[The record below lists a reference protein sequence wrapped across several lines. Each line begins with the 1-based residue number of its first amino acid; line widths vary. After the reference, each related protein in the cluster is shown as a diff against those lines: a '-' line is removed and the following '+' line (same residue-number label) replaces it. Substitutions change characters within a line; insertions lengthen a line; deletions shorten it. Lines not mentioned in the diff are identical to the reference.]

1 MRVNNEL
8 IIEPARSWQRVQE
21 LKHWFDED
29 FERLQRENHQRFLEG
44 LMQYERQ
51 EFLRVH
57 PYQRHPGRVDQANGF
72 YSRSLGTS
80 LGLIMDLKVPRTRS
94 GCFQTRVLGRYVRRQ
109 GRVDQTLRDVFL
121 AGVSTRQTGRALAGL
136 LDEAVSASTVSSVS
150 KLLDEN
156 VRQWHQRPLTETY
169 RYLIL
174 DGVSVRIR
182 LAGKVRRMVAL
193 CVYGIDG
200 MGGRQLIS
208 FLLVNTESQESWRS
222 LLEDL
227 WRRGLHGKRLELIT
241 TDGNPGLVAALE
253 QIWPR
258 VAHQRCWVHK
268 LRNVENKLKASQRLC
283 LEEAKL
289 IYQAPHLQEALNRFR
304 RWKNRWEFEAPKAV
318 GCVEQDL
325 ESLLAFYRC
334 PKDDWKRIRSTN
346 IIERLFVEVRRRIR
360 TMCSFTTRDSCE
372 RILYSVFY
380 RMNHHWSKHPL
391 KTFTQYN

>member
-1 MRVNNEL
+1 MRINNQL
-8 IIEPARSWQRVQE
+8 IIEPAESWKRVQE
-21 LKHWFDED
+21 LKSWFEED
-29 FERLQRENHQRFLEG
+29 LERLQRANHQRFLEA

-57 PYQRHPGRVDQANGF
+57 PYQRHEGRTDQANGF
-72 YSRSLGTS
+72 YRRSLVTP
-80 LGLIMDLKVPRTRS
+80 LGLMMDLKVPRTRR
-94 GCFQTRVLGRYVRRQ
+94 GCFQTGVLGRYARRQ
-109 GRVDQTLRDVFL
+109 RRVDEALRDVFL

-136 LDEAVSASTVSSVS
+136 LDEAVSASTVSEVS

-156 VRQWHQRPLTETY
+156 VRQWQRRPLTDTY
-169 RYLIL
+169 RYLIF

-182 LAGKVRRMVAL
+182 LVGKVRRMVAL
-193 CVYGIDG
+193 CAYGVDWA
-200 MGGRQLIS
+200 GGRQLIS
-208 FLLVNTESQESWRS
+208 FLLVNSESRESWRS

-227 WRRGLHGKRLELIT
+227 WRRGLYGKRLELIT
-241 TDGNPGLVAALE
+241 TDGNPGLVAALG

-268 LRNVENKLKASQRLC
+268 LRNIESKLKTSQSLC
-283 LEEAKL
+283 LDEAKL
-289 IYQAPHLQEALNRFR
+289 IYQAPHSSEALNRFR
-304 RWKNRWEFEAPKAV
+304 RWKNRWELEAPKAV

-334 PKDDWKRIRSTN
+334 PQDHWKRIRTTN

-360 TMCSFTTRDSCE
+360 TMCAFTTRDSCE

-391 KTFTQYN
+391 KTFTQNN